1 MAVSNDG
8 IFRTYLERFTG
19 GDVNGAAELLADE
32 FAFDGP
38 ILQAKD
44 KAEFLAGSTAA
55 AAMARGCTIH
65 HQWVDGDNVCS
76 IYDFKIETPAGAGA
90 IPMAE
95 WSVIRNE
102 KLVSSRLLFDTAAMA
117 ALMPAG

>member
-1 MAVSNDG
+1 MSNAE
-8 IFRTYLERFTG
+8 IFRAYLERFAG
-19 GDVNGAAELLADE
+19 GDVTGAADLLADE
-32 FAFDGP
+32 FTFDGP

-65 HQWVDGDNVCS
+65 RQWADGEDVCS
-76 IYDFKIETPAGAGA
+76 VYDFNIQTPAGAGA

-95 WSVIRNE
+95 WSVIRDG